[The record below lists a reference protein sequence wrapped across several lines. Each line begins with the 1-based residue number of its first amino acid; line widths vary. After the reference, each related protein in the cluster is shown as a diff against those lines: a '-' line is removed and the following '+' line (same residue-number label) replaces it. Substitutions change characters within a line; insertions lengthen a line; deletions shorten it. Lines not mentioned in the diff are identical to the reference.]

1 MSWLKEFYKGILKEN
16 PVLVMLLGTCPTL
29 AVTTMAFNGIGMG
42 LATTF
47 VLLGSSIVIS
57 LLKKVI
63 PNEVRLPAFIVIIA
77 GFVTI
82 VGFLLQV
89 YLPDLYGSLGVFLSL
104 ITVNCIILGRAE
116 AFASKNSVGKSIAD
130 ALGMGIGFTLAL
142 FLMGSI
148 REILGQ
154 NTWFGIDVSF
164 GMFEPIGLFIS
175 PAGGFMVFGLLV
187 AIANKLSGYKIS
199 KKKGCAGCPS
209 RGTCHGEG
217 EVQ

>member
-1 MSWLKEFYKGILKEN
+1 MCIRDSYKGILKEN

-63 PNEVRLPAFIVIIA
+63 PNQVRLPAFIVIIA

-130 ALGMGIGFTLAL
+130 ALGMGIGFTSVSYTHLSLLHKLEEAL
-142 FLMGSI
+142 L
-148 REILGQ
+148 
-154 NTWFGIDVSF
+154 
-164 GMFEPIGLFIS
+164 
-175 PAGGFMVFGLLV
+175 
-187 AIANKLSGYKIS
+187 
-199 KKKGCAGCPS
+199 
-209 RGTCHGEG
+209 
-217 EVQ
+217 